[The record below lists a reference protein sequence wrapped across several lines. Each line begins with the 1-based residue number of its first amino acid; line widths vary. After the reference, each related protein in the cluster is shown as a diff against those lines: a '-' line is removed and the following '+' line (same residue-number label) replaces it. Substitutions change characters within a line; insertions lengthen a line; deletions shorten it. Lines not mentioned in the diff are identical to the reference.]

1 MFSHPVVNQSLE
13 LLSLLHKLLRLRVRC
28 RIGKVVINLI
38 SLLPADIK
46 VGKERCNVMADAE
59 IEGLKC
65 RLMMADSNHAES
77 YFRQLQ
83 NGVVRRR
90 KPAIRGK
97 LCNVRIFEVSFNDG
111 AEVVNLA
118 TAGLMRFHAPGVQ

>member
-1 MFSHPVVNQSLE
+1 
-13 LLSLLHKLLRLRVRC
+13 
-28 RIGKVVINLI
+28 
-38 SLLPADIK
+38 
-46 VGKERCNVMADAE
+46 
-59 IEGLKC
+59 
-65 RLMMADSNHAES
+65 MMADPNHAVS
-77 YFRQLQ
+77 FARDHYFRQLQ
-83 NGVVRRR
+83 NGIVRRR